1 MIDETLQHIRSSAKS
16 LGWTAA
22 ELARRAGV
30 SWATVCDFEDPNWS
44 PTVKTLRKVEKALEQ
59 AGAKQP
65 RRRKPAHL
73 PEGRAA

>member
-1 MIDETLQHIRSSAKS
+1 MIEQTLQHIRTSAKS

-30 SWATVCDFEDPNWS
+30 SWATVSDFENPDWS

-59 AGAKQP
+59 ASANP
-65 RRRKPAHL
+65 VRRRRPPQHEA
-73 PEGRAA
+73 RA